1 MPSPTTLPGAWSW
14 MSCSSCVWIALAPF
28 LGAARTPNSSS
39 ASIIFGLPK
48 DLSITSSTVGTD
60 AAMPPRPQQG
70 LPAVA
75 ARRVQC

>member
-14 MSCSSCVWIALAPF
+14 MSCSSCCLSALAPC

-48 DLSITSSTVGTD
+48 AGRITASTVGIN